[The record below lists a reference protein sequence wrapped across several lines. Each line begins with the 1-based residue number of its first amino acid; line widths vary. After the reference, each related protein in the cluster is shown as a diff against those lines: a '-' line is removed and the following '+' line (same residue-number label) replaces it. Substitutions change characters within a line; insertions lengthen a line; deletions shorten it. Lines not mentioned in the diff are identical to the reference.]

1 MAKMLVLLHSLEKDI
16 MPFLYGI
23 DTHTH
28 ITYHLSKLGGGG
40 DVAKGDLGVFKKLKR
55 AQKFPIT

>member
-1 MAKMLVLLHSLEKDI
+1 MAKMLVLLHSFEKDI

-28 ITYHLSKLGGGG
+28 ITYHLSNVGGGG
-40 DVAKGDLGVFKKLKR
+40 DVAKGTLGCSKSFKR
-55 AQKFPIT
+55 AQKFLIT